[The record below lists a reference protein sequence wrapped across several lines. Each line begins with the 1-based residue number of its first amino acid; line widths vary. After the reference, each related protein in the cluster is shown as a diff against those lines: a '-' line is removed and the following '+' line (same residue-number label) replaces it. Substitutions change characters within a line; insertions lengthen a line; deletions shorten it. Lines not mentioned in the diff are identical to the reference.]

1 MHAAERKEQSVS
13 TRFEGKVAIVTGAG
27 TGFGSAIAEAFAAE
41 GADVLVHYRSSAG
54 GAEATAA
61 RIRELGRNATTIQGD
76 IGVWDDVQR
85 MAEEAFSAFGRVDV
99 LINNVGDM
107 AVNQM
112 SWREMTPESIDHT
125 LAVDIKGTMLMTH
138 EFGRRMLDDQQ
149 SGAIVNI
156 GSRVVVEGSPRA
168 PQYAAAKYAIIG
180 ISKSYA
186 HALAPHVRVN
196 TLGPGFIE
204 SEALLNRED
213 WKSGRREKVLEHTPL
228 QRLPKPSDVVPP
240 VLFLASDDSRHIT
253 GAFLLCDGGHS
264 MVGA

>member
-1 MHAAERKEQSVS
+1 VERAVS
-13 TRFEGKVAIVTGAG
+13 ARFEGKVAIITGAG

-41 GADVLVHYRSSAG
+41 GADVLVHYRSSAQ
-54 GAEATAA
+54 GAEQTAS
-61 RIRELGRNATTIQGD
+61 RIQELGRRSETIQGD
-76 IGVWDDVQR
+76 ISSSSDVQR
-85 MAEEAFSAFGRVDV
+85 MAEEAFSVYGRVDV
-99 LINNVGDM
+99 LVNNVGDM
-107 AVNQM
+107 VVDQM
-112 SWREMTPESIDHT
+112 SWRDMTPESIDHT
-125 LAVDIKGTMLMTH
+125 LNVDIKGTMLMTH

-149 SGAIVNI
+149 SGSIVNI

-168 PQYAAAKYAIIG
+168 PQYAAAKYAILG

-213 WKSGRREKVLEHTPL
+213 WKTGRREAVLARTPL
-228 QRLPKPSDVVPP
+228 KPADVVPP
-240 VLFLASDDSRHIT
+240 VLFLASDDAKHIT

>member
-1 MHAAERKEQSVS
+1 MSGRL
-13 TRFEGKVAIVTGAG
+13 EGRIALVTGAG
-27 TGFGSAIAEAFAAE
+27 TGFGSAIAEALAAE
-41 GADVLVHYRSSAG
+41 GADLLVHYRSSAA
-54 GAEATAA
+54 GAEETAE
-61 RIRELGRNATTIQGD
+61 RIRGIGRRAETVQGD
-76 IGVWDDVQR
+76 ISDWDDVRR
-85 MAEEAFSAFGRVDV
+85 MAEQAVAAFGRVDV

-107 AVNQM
+107 AVDQM
-112 SWREMTPESIDHT
+112 SWRQLTPEAIDHT

-149 SGAIVNI
+149 SGSIVNI

-168 PQYAAAKYAIIG
+168 PQYAAGKYAIIG

-196 TLGPGFIE
+196 TLGPGFVE
-204 SEALLNRED
+204 TEALVNRED
-213 WKSGRREKVLEHTPL
+213 WKSGRREAVLARTPL
-228 QRLPKPSDVVPP
+228 NRIPKPADVVPP
-240 VLFLASDDSRHIT
+240 VIFLASDDSRHIT

>member
-1 MHAAERKEQSVS
+1 MTGRL
-13 TRFEGKVAIVTGAG
+13 EGKVAVVTGAG
-27 TGFGSAIAEAFAAE
+27 TGFGAAIAEAVAAE
-41 GADVLVHYRSSAG
+41 GADVLVHYRSSAT
-54 GAEATAA
+54 GAEETAM
-61 RIRELGRNATTIQGD
+61 RVRDLGRRAETIQGD
-76 IGVWDDVQR
+76 ISEWADVQR
-85 MAEEAFSAFGRVDV
+85 MAQEAFDAFGRVDV

-112 SWREMTPESIDHT
+112 SWRELTPEAIDHT
-125 LAVDIKGTMLMTH
+125 LAIDIKGTMLMTH

-149 SGAIVNI
+149 SGSIVNI

-168 PQYAAAKYAIIG
+168 PQYAAGKYAIIG

-213 WKSGRREKVLEHTPL
+213 WKSGRREEVLARTPL
-228 QRLPKPSDVVPP
+228 KRLPKPADVVPP
-240 VLFLASDDSRHIT
+240 VIFLASEDSKHIT

>member
-1 MHAAERKEQSVS
+1 VS
-13 TRFEGKVAIVTGAG
+13 GRFEGRVALVTGAG
-27 TGFGSAIAEAFAAE
+27 TGFGAAIAEAFAAE
-41 GADVLVHYRSSAG
+41 GADVLVHYRSSAA
-54 GAEATAA
+54 GAEQTAD
-61 RIRELGRNATTIQGD
+61 RVRSLGRRAEVVQGD
-76 IGVWDDVQR
+76 IGKWEDIQR
-85 MAEEAFSAFGRVDV
+85 MGEESFAAFGRVDV
-99 LINNVGDM
+99 LVNNVGDM
-107 AVNQM
+107 AVDQM
-112 SWREMTPESIDHT
+112 SWRQMTPESIDRT
-125 LAVDIKGTMLMTH
+125 LSVDIKGTMLMTH

-149 SGAIVNI
+149 AGAIVNI

-180 ISKSYA
+180 ITKSYA

-213 WKSGRREKVLEHTPL
+213 WKSGRREEVLERTPL
-228 QRLPKPSDVVPP
+228 KRLPKPSDVVPP

>member
-1 MHAAERKEQSVS
+1 VS
-13 TRFEGKVAIVTGAG
+13 GRFEGRVALVTGAG
-27 TGFGSAIAEAFAAE
+27 TGFGAAIAEAFAAE
-41 GADVLVHYRSSAG
+41 GADVLVHYRSSAA
-54 GAEATAA
+54 GAEQTAD
-61 RIRELGRNATTIQGD
+61 RVRSHGRRAEVVQGD
-76 IGVWDDVQR
+76 IGKWQDIQR
-85 MAEEAFSAFGRVDV
+85 MSEESFAAFGRVDV
-99 LINNVGDM
+99 LVNNVGDM
-107 AVNQM
+107 AVAQM
-112 SWREMTPESIDHT
+112 SWRQMTPESIDHT
-125 LAVDIKGTMLMTH
+125 LSVDIKGTMLMTH

-149 SGAIVNI
+149 AGAIVNI

-180 ISKSYA
+180 ITKSYA
-186 HALAPHVRVN
+186 RALAPHVRVN

-213 WKSGRREKVLEHTPL
+213 WKSGRREEVLERTPL
-228 QRLPKPSDVVPP
+228 KRLPKPSDVVPP

>member
-1 MHAAERKEQSVS
+1 MSGKL
-13 TRFEGKVAIVTGAG
+13 EGRVALVTGAG
-27 TGFGSAIAEAFAAE
+27 TGFGAAISEALAGE
-41 GADVLVHYRSSAG
+41 GADVLVHYRSSAD
-54 GAEATAA
+54 GAEQTAERVRA
-61 RIRELGRNATTIQGD
+61 LGQRAETVQGD

-85 MAEEAFSAFGRVDV
+85 MAETAFATYGRVDV

-112 SWREMTPESIDHT
+112 SWRDMTPESIDHT

-168 PQYAAAKYAIIG
+168 PQYAAAKYAILG

-213 WKSGRREKVLEHTPL
+213 WKSGRREAVLARTPL
-228 QRLPKPSDVVPP
+228 QRLPKPADIVPP
-240 VLFLASDDSRHIT
+240 VIFLASDDSRHIT

>member
-1 MHAAERKEQSVS
+1 MSG
-13 TRFEGKVAIVTGAG
+13 RFDGLVALVTGAG
-27 TGFGSAIAEAFAAE
+27 TGFGSEVAEALARE
-41 GADVLVHYRSSAG
+41 GADVAVHYRSSKAG
-54 GAEATAA
+54 AAETAERVRAHGRHAATFQA
-61 RIRELGRNATTIQGD
+61 D
-76 IGVWDDVQR
+76 IANWDDVQR
-85 MAEEAFSAFGRVDV
+85 MATDAVAEFGRVDV

-112 SWREMTPESIDHT
+112 SWRELTPEAIDHT
-125 LAVDIKGTMLMTH
+125 LSVDIKGTMLMTH

-149 SGAIVNI
+149 SGSIVNV

-180 ISKSYA
+180 ITKSYA

-204 SEALLNRED
+204 TEALLNRED
-213 WKSGRREKVLEHTPL
+213 WKSGRRESVLAHTPL
-228 QRLPKPSDVVPP
+228 NRIPKPSDVVPP
-240 VLFLASDDSRHIT
+240 LLFLASDDSRHIT

>member
-1 MHAAERKEQSVS
+1 MSERFKG
-13 TRFEGKVAIVTGAG
+13 RVALITGAG
-27 TGFGSAIAEAFAAE
+27 TGFGAAIAEAFAAE
-41 GADVLVHYRSSAG
+41 GADVLVHYRSSVD
-54 GAEATAA
+54 GAQQTAD
-61 RIRELGRNATTIQGD
+61 RVRSLGRRAELVQGD
-76 IGVWDDVQR
+76 IGKWDDVQR
-85 MAEEAFSAFGRVDV
+85 MAAESISAYGRVDV
-99 LINNVGDM
+99 LVNNVGDM
-107 AVNQM
+107 AVDQM
-112 SWREMTPESIDHT
+112 SWRQMTPESIDHT
-125 LAVDIKGTMLMTH
+125 LSVDIKGTMLMTH

-180 ISKSYA
+180 ITKSYA

-204 SEALLNRED
+204 SQALLNRED
-213 WKSGRREKVLEHTPL
+213 WQSGRREAVLERTPL
-228 QRLPKPSDVVPP
+228 KRLPKPADVVPP